1 MNIKDKE
8 RKSITSYT
16 FDGYTL
22 RQIEELHKQT
32 LLKKTTIME
41 LLIANATP
49 LSITRLLNK
58 TVRKKTCNK
67 SSSNN
72 KIKSK

>member
-1 MNIKDKE
+1 MNIKDKD

-22 RQIEELHKQT
+22 NQIEELHKQT

-58 TVRKKTCNK
+58 TVRKKACNK
-67 SSSNN
+67 SNT
-72 KIKSK
+72 KSK